1 MMMSEIIPKIY
12 VLGAKNMNTVKL
24 VNPNRQKPFYTF
36 NDGSFN
42 AEVHT
47 VVSMGAF
54 DVYVVRKFEK
64 FLNDASIGVLC
75 KTINDGE
82 TTIFFHTVPPY
93 AKIAMREWSDE
104 EWREFLTLAYEKTK
118 ISGSLEEVEKAIGSM
133 PYFSDIRKL
142 AKIKRNGLRNSK
154 KQNQK
159 QIDDFF
165 QKAID
170 KGHSKIVFD
179 DLND

>member
-1 MMMSEIIPKIY
+1 MS
-12 VLGAKNMNTVKL
+12 TVKL
-24 VNPNRQKPFYTF
+24 LNPNRQRPLYAF
-36 NDGSFN
+36 NDGSYN

-47 VVSMGAF
+47 VNSMGVF
-54 DVYVVRKFEK
+54 DVYVVRKFEA
-64 FLNDASIGVLC
+64 FLKDNSTGVLC

-82 TTIFFHTVPPY
+82 TTIFFHTVPPF
-93 AKIAMREWSDE
+93 AKIAIGEWTDE
-104 EWREFLTLAYEKTK
+104 EWRKFLTLAHEKTK

-142 AKIKRNGLRNSK
+142 AKIKRNGLKNDK
-154 KQNQK
+154 KRNQK
-159 QIDDFF
+159 EIDEFF

-170 KGHSKIVFD
+170 KGHSKIVFG

>member
-1 MMMSEIIPKIY
+1 MMMTENY
-12 VLGAKNMNTVKL
+12 TLGAKIMNTVKL
-24 VNPNRQKPFYTF
+24 LNSNRQKPLYTF

-47 VVSMGAF
+47 VNSMGVF

-64 FLNDASIGVLC
+64 FLNDASSGVLC
-75 KTINDGE
+75 KTVNDGE
-82 TTIFFHTVPPY
+82 TTIFFHPVPPY
-93 AKIAMREWSDE
+93 AKIAIRDWTDE
-104 EWREFLTLAYEKTK
+104 EWREFLTLAHEKVKT
-118 ISGSLEEVEKAIGSM
+118 IGSLEEVEKAIGSM

-170 KGHSKIVFD
+170 KGHSKIVFG